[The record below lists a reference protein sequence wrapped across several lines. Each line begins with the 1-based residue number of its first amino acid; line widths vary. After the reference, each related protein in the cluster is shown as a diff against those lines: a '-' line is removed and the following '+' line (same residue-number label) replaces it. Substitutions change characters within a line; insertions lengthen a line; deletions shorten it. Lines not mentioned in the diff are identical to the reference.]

1 MAIRFRC
8 PSGHR
13 LSVDESRAGA
23 KIRCPRCKKVTIVPT
38 SGEAEAAE
46 QRRQAKAKISPPT
59 KDSAPKPSV
68 PKPSVPKPSGVK
80 PQSHR
85 PAAKRPKLAPGDAGA
100 KGTKPPPLP
109 PMSTS
114 VEPEVAEKGKS
125 ARPEDQPAKHRAG
138 SDSRKESRH
147 KKRLKSKDKS
157 KSPDSKSPEPRSR
170 SSRRKGRRDKTR
182 SRRGGDK
189 STSPSEK
196 KSKKHKG
203 KPAEKTTP
211 RRTNR
216 SQQQRPKTRGPKLMP
231 PDVYQADAGT
241 IVSVKWLALILIG
254 AVLFSLIPVVWK
266 MHLNMET
273 APGWAR
279 LAVLIAALQV
289 LYVCWMLAAPDWA
302 AVWVVMVVF
311 AAVSTLYGTASAYT
325 VALPADRPMMFGL
338 EEVRDTA
345 GHWCG
350 SVVAVMALATYLC
363 GRASARWRRTFEL
376 ETAGKA
382 RQLR

>member
-1 MAIRFRC
+1 
-8 PSGHR
+8 
-13 LSVDESRAGA
+13 
-23 KIRCPRCKKVTIVPT
+23 
-38 SGEAEAAE
+38 
-46 QRRQAKAKISPPT
+46 
-59 KDSAPKPSV
+59 
-68 PKPSVPKPSGVK
+68 
-80 PQSHR
+80 
-85 PAAKRPKLAPGDAGA
+85 
-100 KGTKPPPLP
+100 
-109 PMSTS
+109 
-114 VEPEVAEKGKS
+114 
-125 ARPEDQPAKHRAG
+125 
-138 SDSRKESRH
+138 
-147 KKRLKSKDKS
+147 
-157 KSPDSKSPEPRSR
+157 
-170 SSRRKGRRDKTR
+170 
-182 SRRGGDK
+182 
-189 STSPSEK
+189 
-196 KSKKHKG
+196 
-203 KPAEKTTP
+203 
-211 RRTNR
+211 
-216 SQQQRPKTRGPKLMP
+216 MP

-254 AVLFSLIPVVWK
+254 AVLFSLIPVGWK

-279 LAVLIAALQV
+279 LVVLIAALQV

-302 AVWVVMVVF
+302 AVWVVMAVF

-382 RQLR
+382 RQPR